1 MSGKRKITK
10 KKLKEPDEFITL
22 SQRAFLFISGHLKK
36 VVAGG
41 IVFLAILLLII
52 FFQMWEK
59 QKEGEAYRDF
69 SLALEIYQR
78 AGSGSPEKLPLQ
90 NKDVLAKFDEVI
102 TKFPRTSSGKL
113 SLLYKGNVHLR
124 LGEFEEAIK
133 AYQTFL
139 EKAGKEGLYRLFA
152 MEGLGFAYQG
162 KKDYENAV
170 RTYQKML
177 EMGDSAQTVDAYL
190 NIGFCYEKL
199 GKNKEALESYKEFL
213 KASQKS
219 MMTNVILKKISNL
232 EK

>member
-1 MSGKRKITK
+1 
-10 KKLKEPDEFITL
+10 L
-22 SQRAFLFISGHLKK
+22 SQRVFLFITGHLKK
-36 VVAGG
+36 VVTGG

-59 QKEGEAYRDF
+59 QKEGEAFRDF

-78 AGSGSPEKLPLQ
+78 AGSGSPEKLPMQ

-102 TKFPRTSSGKL
+102 TKFPRTPSGKL
-113 SLLYKGNVHLR
+113 SLVYKGNVYLR
-124 LGEFEEAIK
+124 LGEFEEAAK

-139 EKAGKEGLYRLFA
+139 EKAGKERLYRLFA

-162 KKDYENAV
+162 KRDYENAV
-170 RTYQKML
+170 RTYQKIL
-177 EMGDSAQTVDAYL
+177 EMGDSAQMVDAYL
-190 NIGFCYEKL
+190 NMGFCYEKL
-199 GKNKEALESYKEFL
+199 GKNKEALENYKEFL
-213 KASQKS
+213 KGSQKS

>member
-1 MSGKRKITK
+1 MPGKRKITK

-22 SQRAFLFISGHLKK
+22 SQRVFLFITGHLKK
-36 VVAGG
+36 VVTGG

-59 QKEGEAYRDF
+59 QKEGEAFRDF
-69 SLALEIYQR
+69 SLAMEIYQR
-78 AGSGSPEKLPLQ
+78 AGSGSPEKLPMQ

-113 SLLYKGNVHLR
+113 SLLYKGNVYLR
-124 LGEFEEAIK
+124 LGEFEEAAK

-139 EKAGKEGLYRLFA
+139 EKAGKERIYRLFA

-162 KKDYENAV
+162 KRDYENAV
-170 RTYQKML
+170 RTYQKIL
-177 EMGDSAQTVDAYL
+177 EMGDSAQMVDAYL
-190 NIGFCYEKL
+190 NMGFCYETL
-199 GKNKEALESYKEFL
+199 GKNKEALENYKQFL

>member
-1 MSGKRKITK
+1 MPGKRKITK
-10 KKLKEPDEFITL
+10 KRLKEPDEFITL

-41 IVFLAILLLII
+41 IVFLVILLLII
-52 FFQMWEK
+52 FFRMWEK
-59 QKEGEAYRDF
+59 QKEEEAYRDF
-69 SLALEIYQR
+69 SLAVEIYHG
-78 AGSGSPEKLPLQ
+78 AGSPSRERLPLE
-90 NKDVLAKFDEVI
+90 NKNVLVKFDEVI

-113 SLLYKGNVHLR
+113 SLLYKGNVYLR

-139 EKAGKEGLYRLFA
+139 EKAGKERFYRLFA

-170 RTYQKML
+170 RTYQKIL
-177 EMGDSAQTVDAYL
+177 EMGESAQMVDAYL
-190 NIGFCYEKL
+190 NIGFCYENL
-199 GKNKEALESYKEFL
+199 GKNKEALENYKEFL

>member
-1 MSGKRKITK
+1 MPGKRKITK

-22 SQRAFLFISGHLKK
+22 SQRVFLFITGHLKK
-36 VVAGG
+36 VVTGG

-59 QKEGEAYRDF
+59 QKEGEAFRDF
-69 SLALEIYQR
+69 SLAMEIYQR
-78 AGSGSPEKLPLQ
+78 AGSGSPEKLPMQ

-113 SLLYKGNVHLR
+113 SLLYKGNVYLR
-124 LGEFEEAIK
+124 LGEFEEAAK

-139 EKAGKEGLYRLFA
+139 EKAGKERIYRLFA

-162 KKDYENAV
+162 KRDYENAV
-170 RTYQKML
+170 RTYQKIL
-177 EMGDSAQTVDAYL
+177 EMGDSAQMVDAYL
-190 NIGFCYEKL
+190 NMGFCYEKL
-199 GKNKEALESYKEFL
+199 GKNKEALENYKQFL